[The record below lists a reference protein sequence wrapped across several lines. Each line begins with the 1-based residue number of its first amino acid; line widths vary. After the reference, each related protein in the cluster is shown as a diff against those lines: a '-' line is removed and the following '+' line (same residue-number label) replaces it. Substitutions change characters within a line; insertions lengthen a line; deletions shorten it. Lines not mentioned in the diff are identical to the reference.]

1 MKIPGKIMLLILTIG
16 LFSCNDS
23 LDFTME
29 NYQQSLV
36 IEGWIEQ
43 GQYPQVVLT
52 RSAAYFDK
60 IDSVSIRELVVTT
73 AKVTVSDGVNEE
85 ILTLKKNENFFPP
98 YLYQGTE
105 LKGEEGKHYYLT
117 VETEGRTYNS
127 VTSIPVKPR
136 VDSLWFG
143 LAAGKDSLGYIYG
156 RFQDNPD
163 EENYYRSFTRLMGK
177 DKKYIPVYLS
187 ATGDLYFN
195 GKQFTFSLL
204 RGSES
209 FSEVSEDI
217 YFKKGDT
224 VRLKFCSID
233 RAHFDFWRTLE
244 RELYTV
250 GNPFSSSGNEVISNV
265 GEGALGVWGGYG
277 ASYYQIVLK

>member
-1 MKIPGKIMLLILTIG
+1 MKLTHKILTLVSIIG
-16 LFSCNDS
+16 IASCDDS
-23 LDFTME
+23 LDFTIE

-52 RSAAYFDK
+52 RSAAYFDR
-60 IDSVSIRELVVTT
+60 IDSASIRALVVTT
-73 AKVTVSDGVNEE
+73 AKVTVSDGVKEE
-85 ILTLKKNENFFPP
+85 ILTLKVNEDFFPP

-105 LKGEEGKHYYLT
+105 LRGEEGKHYQLR
-117 VETEGRTYNS
+117 VETGGKVYEAT
-127 VTSIPVKPR
+127 TFIPPR
-136 VDSLWFG
+136 PHIDSLWFG
-143 LAAGKDSLGYIYG
+143 LATGKDSLGYIYG
-156 RFQDNPD
+156 RFQDNPE

-177 DKKYIPVYLS
+177 DKKFIPVYLS

-195 GKQFTFSLL
+195 GKEFTFSLL

-224 VRLKFCSID
+224 V
-233 RAHFDFWRTLE
+233 
-244 RELYTV
+244 
-250 GNPFSSSGNEVISNV
+250 G
-265 GEGALGVWGGYG
+265 
-277 ASYYQIVLK
+277 